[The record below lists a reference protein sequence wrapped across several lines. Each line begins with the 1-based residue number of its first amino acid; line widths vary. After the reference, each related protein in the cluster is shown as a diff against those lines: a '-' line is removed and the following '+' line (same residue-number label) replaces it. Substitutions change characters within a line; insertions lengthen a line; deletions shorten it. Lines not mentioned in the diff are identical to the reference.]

1 MTTTQVLKNVTAR
14 AWNDLEPKLI
24 TWLTTG
30 LTVTG
35 IIQYG
40 DVVGVHITPAQ
51 GALAVVVI
59 GTIAGYFKHSTSAVQ
74 LEPAPATAHT
84 VPPIV

>member
-1 MTTTQVLKNVTAR
+1 MTATTQVLKNVTAR

-35 IIQYG
+35 IVQYG
-40 DVVGVHITPAQ
+40 DLAGLHIAPAQ
-51 GALAVVVI
+51 AALAVVVI
-59 GTIAGYFKHSTSAVQ
+59 GTIAGYFKHSTSTVQ
-74 LEPAPATAHT
+74 FQETPIIATPT
-84 VPPIV
+84 GN